1 MTLRILIAGSRS
13 LSRSA
18 LRLYL
23 QEACGLEV
31 VGEAANSEELLAQVQ
46 TRNPN
51 VVLLEWGLPGQPGL
65 ELLPV
70 LQGRDGQ
77 PVVIVLS
84 GRPELERS
92 VRDAGAHAFFNLGEP
107 PQRLLA
113 ALRATQEGTPLE

>member
-1 MTLRILIAGSRS
+1 M
-13 LSRSA
+13 
-18 LRLYL
+18 
-23 QEACGLEV
+23 EV